1 MENEM
6 LDKQFELE
14 SDEWIEMLDSERDE
28 QVQNHINDIL
38 DEAVRWGMREEVRRS
53 AEEYSNVDV
62 MTAYS
67 LAFND
72 WIK

>member
-38 DEAVRWGMREEVRRS
+38 DEAGRWGMREEVKRS
-53 AEEYSNVDV
+53 AEEYSYVDV
-62 MTAYS
+62 LTAYS